1 MDFRWDIRREGR
13 SWTAGEFESRVAM
26 RPEKLEVW
34 EGKLLW
40 SHEERLAL
48 LGLLLENVGA
58 DEAVKLGDPR
68 VWADAVQHRP
78 RPLLADPLDREMLAL
93 FLLTCLV
100 TVGFAWL
107 LRAAPVPSAKVA
119 CVLLS
124 VGVGIWAS
132 TAVNFL
138 LRD

>member
-1 MDFRWDIRREGR
+1 MDIRWDIRREGR
-13 SWTAGEFESRVAM
+13 SWNADEFRSRVEL

-34 EGKLLW
+34 EGRLLW
-40 SHEERLAL
+40 SDEERLAL

-58 DEAVKLGDPR
+58 DEAVKLGDR
-68 VWADAVQHRP
+68 SVWVGAALRRP
-78 RPLLADPLDREMLAL
+78 RSLFADPLDRETLAV
-93 FLLTCLV
+93 FLLTCIV

-107 LRAAPVPSAKVA
+107 LRAVPVPSAKVA

-124 VGVGIWAS
+124 AAFGIWTS
-132 TAVNFL
+132 LAVNFL